1 MPRAH
6 SENNEQ
12 TQKEI
17 MLKIAQIKEMNKD
30 FLGIIGKLENTPR
43 DKLVERDYSE
53 KCEKQAPWLKKLLNI
68 KKKNG
73 ETIEEKQ
80 ESEDNLSDRQN
91 LIKKLL
97 VNIDSSPKKRNQ
109 LIKQFLE
116 QNSVIEKADREII
129 IKSYENLS
137 KDKLEK
143 EILNIMEIFGK

>member
-6 SENNEQ
+6 SENNKQ

-17 MLKIAQIKEMNKD
+17 MAKIAQIKEVNQD
-30 FLGIIGKLENTPR
+30 FLSIIGKLENTPR
-43 DKLVERDYSE
+43 DKLVELDYSE
-53 KCEKQAPWLKKLLNI
+53 KCEKQAPWLKKSLKI
-68 KKKNG
+68 KNDNG
-73 ETIEEKQ
+73 EIIQ
-80 ESEDNLSDRQN
+80 ESEDQN

-109 LIKQFLE
+109 LIKQFLK
-116 QNSVIEKADREII
+116 QNSVIEKADRDII

-137 KDKLEK
+137 NDKLEK

>member
-6 SENNEQ
+6 SENNTQ

-17 MLKIAQIKEMNKD
+17 MVKIAQIKEMNKD
-30 FLGIIGKLENTPR
+30 FLSIIGKLENTPR
-43 DKLVERDYSE
+43 DKLVELDYSE
-53 KCEKQAPWLKKLLNI
+53 KCEKQAPWLKKSLKI
-68 KKKNG
+68 KNDNG
-73 ETIEEKQ
+73 EIIQ
-80 ESEDNLSDRQN
+80 ESEDQN

-109 LIKQFLE
+109 LIKQFLK
-116 QNSVIEKADREII
+116 QNSVIEKADRDII

-137 KDKLEK
+137 NDKLEK

>member
-6 SENNEQ
+6 SENNKQ

-17 MLKIAQIKEMNKD
+17 MVKIAQIKEMNKD
-30 FLGIIGKLENTPR
+30 FLSIIGKLENTPR
-43 DKLVERDYSE
+43 DKLVKLDYSE
-53 KCEKQAPWLKKLLNI
+53 KCEKQAPWLKKSLKI
-68 KKKNG
+68 KNDNG
-73 ETIEEKQ
+73 EIVQ
-80 ESEDNLSDRQN
+80 ESEDQN

-109 LIKQFLE
+109 LIKQFLK
-116 QNSVIEKADREII
+116 QNSVIEKADRDIV

-137 KDKLEK
+137 NDKLEK